1 MEVLKHLNLALRFA
15 LELCMLAALAYGGYN
30 LPVPIWL
37 KAALAVVLPVIAATI
52 WGLFIAP
59 KAKFPLSVGWRIALE
74 VALFGIACL
83 LLAVFNHVYLA
94 IGLAVLVVINEV
106 LLWRWKQSIKE

>member
-15 LELCMLAALAYGGYN
+15 LELCMLAALAYGGYS
-30 LPVPIWL
+30 LSVPMWL
-37 KAALAVVLPVIAATI
+37 KVALAIALPVIAATI

-59 KAKFPLSVGWRIALE
+59 KAKFPLNAGWRIVLE
-74 VALFGIACL
+74 TALFGVACL
-83 LLAVFNHVYLA
+83 LLAVFHHAYLA

>member
-1 MEVLKHLNLALRFA
+1 MLKNLNLTLRFG
-15 LELCMLAALAYGGYN
+15 LELCMLAALAYGGYSMPAPMG
-30 LPVPIWL
+30 LQII
-37 KAALAVVLPVIAATI
+37 LAIALPVIAATI
-52 WGLFIAP
+52 WGVFIAP
-59 KAKFPLSVGWRIALE
+59 KASLPLDVAWRIVLE

-83 LLAVFNHVYLA
+83 LLVVFHHVYLA